1 MKIFYKTKV
10 NTSGNTYGAV
20 IDTNN
25 KTVVYGWQLRPVVY
39 DEEIKTTR
47 KAINTAI
54 KTALNEGYE
63 SIER

>member
-1 MKIFYKTKV
+1 MKTFYKTRV
-10 NTSGNTYGAV
+10 NACGNTYGAV

-39 DEEIKTTR
+39 DEEIKTTK
-47 KAINTAI
+47 KAINAAI
-54 KTALNEGYE
+54 KTALNEGYK

>member
-1 MKIFYKTKV
+1 MIIFYKTKV

-47 KAINTAI
+47 KAIRAAVE
-54 KTALNEGYE
+54 TALKDNYKV
-63 SIER
+63 IER